1 MAFTRHL
8 TPEDVRLRFFNPL
21 RELSHEMAARLT
33 QIDYDREM
41 AFVATDAGA
50 ISLAEIHGVARLFA
64 DPDGEQGEFALVVED
79 SMTRRGIGRLL
90 MRHLI
95 EYAASRGIGMI
106 YGDVLADNSPMLA
119 LCRQLGFRL
128 GIPSRE
134 AVLKVSLDPLR
145 R

>member
-1 MAFTRHL
+1 MDLDAVAL
-8 TPEDVRLRFFNPL
+8 TLVKLSQLATDLDQVAEIDINPL
-21 RELSHEMAARLT
+21 RASPAGVVAIDVRIALT
-33 QIDYDREM
+33 DRK
-41 AFVATDAGA
+41 
-50 ISLAEIHGVARLFA
+50 
-64 DPDGEQGEFALVVED
+64 
-79 SMTRRGIGRLL
+79 RGIGRLL

-119 LCRQLGFRL
+119 LCRQLGFRI